1 MHIPD
6 GYLDPITCV
15 VTYLIM
21 ASYGV
26 YAYRKAEFSKNVEL
40 IVGLAAAIFI
50 AQMFNW
56 PIPGG
61 TSLHLVGGALA
72 AILLGPWNAF
82 FVMLLVLIVQ
92 ALLFHD
98 GGITTLGANVL
109 NMGIVA
115 PLVGYA
121 CFRLLAAKGE
131 KGLALGAFLGGWLS
145 ITLAGLVCG
154 VEIGLSPSFPYG
166 VFITVPVM
174 TGWHALLGI
183 VEGVIT
189 MIVVEYIRRKAPQ
202 YLRTISMGGKP

>member
-6 GYLDPITCV
+6 GYLDPTSCA
-15 VTYLIM
+15 VTYAVM
-21 ASYGV
+21 AAYGA
-26 YAYRKAEFSKNVEL
+26 YAYRRGGLSENLEL
-40 IVGLAAAIFI
+40 AVGLAAAIFI

-72 AILLGPWNAF
+72 ALMLGPCAAF
-82 FVMLLVLIVQ
+82 FTMLLVLLVQ
-92 ALLFHD
+92 AVVFHD

-121 CFRLLAAKGE
+121 IYR
-131 KGLALGAFLGGWLS
+131 
-145 ITLAGLVCG
+145 TLAGRSKFAAALLAG
-154 VEIGLSPSFPYG
+154 WASITAAGFLAGLEIGLSPAFPYG
-166 VFITVPVM
+166 WAISVPVM

-189 MIVVEYIRRKAPQ
+189 ALVVQYLAVKAPQ
-202 YLRTISMGGKP
+202 YLRA